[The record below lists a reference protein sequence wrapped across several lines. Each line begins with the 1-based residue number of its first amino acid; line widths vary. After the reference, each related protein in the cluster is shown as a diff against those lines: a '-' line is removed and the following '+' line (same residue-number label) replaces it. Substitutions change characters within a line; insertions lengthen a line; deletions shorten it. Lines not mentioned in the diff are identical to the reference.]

1 LRTLAAAPGCGGGG
15 GPIYS
20 AEATADCLRQS
31 DIVSDVSAASD
42 DLDIIADNAPG
53 GGIRAE
59 VGDQDIEVQL
69 AFGRTRN
76 DADTLEESYDLFE
89 VSVARMGNAAIAWT
103 FDPNDE
109 ERAAV
114 EDCLS

>member
-1 LRTLAAAPGCGGGG
+1 LHPRGAV
-15 GPIYS
+15 
-20 AEATADCLRQS
+20 E
-31 DIVSDVSAASD
+31 
-42 DLDIIADNAPG
+42 LDGQRPS

-69 AFGRTRN
+69 AFGRTRD
-76 DADTLEESYDLFE
+76 DADTLEESYDLFD
-89 VSVARMGNAAIAWT
+89 VSVARMSNAVIAWT

>member
-1 LRTLAAAPGCGGGG
+1 
-15 GPIYS
+15 
-20 AEATADCLRQS
+20 
-31 DIVSDVSAASD
+31 VSAASD

-59 VGDQDIEVQL
+59 GRGSGHRGSTGIRPNSQRCGHVGGD
-69 AFGRTRN
+69 
-76 DADTLEESYDLFE
+76 YDLFD
-89 VSVARMGNAAIAWT
+89 VSVARMSNAVIAWK

-114 EDCLS
+114 EYCLS